1 MLRPLASPA
10 ALLAA
15 TLLAI
20 AGCPAPASDDG
31 DGEDA
36 SSGGMSDSSGGGGFS
51 CADETRD
58 DDYALGL
65 SRSGERVTVTFV
77 DAMPAPPARGDN
89 TWVLAISDPATGMPL
104 DDATLSVEPYRPD
117 HMHGTSIAC
126 NVTDAGTPGQV
137 ELAPVNLFM
146 PGLWE
151 VRLHFTLADATQET
165 VVFSFCVDP

>member
-10 ALLAA
+10 ALLTA
-15 TLLAI
+15 TLVAS
-20 AGCPAPASDDG
+20 AGCPATDDG
-31 DGEDA
+31 ENADSSS
-36 SSGGMSDSSGGGGFS
+36 SSGSGGGGGFS

-65 SRSGERVTVTFV
+65 SRTGEHVTVSFV

-89 TWVLAISDPATGMPL
+89 TWVLAISDPTTGMPI
-104 DDATLSVEPYRPD
+104 DDAMLSVEPYMPD

-126 NVTDAGTPGQV
+126 NVTDGPQPGQV

-151 VRLHFTLADATQET
+151 VRLHFTLPEAVEET
-165 VVFSFCVDP
+165 VVFKFCVDP